1 MFRTG
6 INWWRYCATLAPG
19 IRALAA
25 VTVAGLM
32 VAGSHAIDAQ
42 DQSGKPVLSIAGPQ
56 GIGLRVQPIAADA
69 ARFEAASIR
78 LDKSGTMPPSSQGQ
92 QVFFRGNR
100 LTATTITVRELIR
113 NGYNLQHV
121 PRSFVVDG
129 PDWIDSERWNLEAVA
144 AMPFE
149 PQRVRNVP
157 PPDAAAML
165 RAMLV
170 DRLNL
175 KVHNEMREKEV
186 YELVLDRADGKL
198 GPGIK
203 PSTDDCIGAFET
215 DSNNK
220 SVVPTPDGR
229 PTLCGFGYSY
239 AATSRMFARHL
250 SMKHIAMFFGLVASI
265 NMGVIDRTGVDGRFD
280 VDFQF
285 AGDVVLSPN
294 AAPVPRE
301 VGATDIPTLP
311 GAIRQQLGLRLQKT
325 RAMVEVLV
333 IDHVER
339 PTEN

>member
-1 MFRTG
+1 MGTTVIAWLRHG
-6 INWWRYCATLAPG
+6 APRISG
-19 IRALAA
+19 RRLAA
-25 VTVAGLM
+25 LLTAAVLVFTGARGI
-32 VAGSHAIDAQ
+32 HAQNEAV
-42 DQSGKPVLSIAGPQ
+42 KPPLPISGPQ
-56 GIGLRVQPIAADA
+56 GIGLRVEPITADSP
-69 ARFEAASIR
+69 RFEAASIR
-78 LDKSGTMPPSSQGQ
+78 RDQSGTMPPSSQGQ

-100 LTATTITVRELIR
+100 LTATAITVRELIR

-121 PRSFVVDG
+121 PRSFVVEG

-144 AMPFE
+144 AKPFE

-170 DRLNL
+170 DRLKL

-203 PSTDDCIGAFET
+203 PSTDNCIGAFET
-215 DSNNK
+215 DEDKK

-239 AATSRMFARHL
+239 GATSRMFARHL

-265 NMGVIDRTGVDGRFD
+265 NMGVIDRTGLDGRFD

-294 AAPVPRE
+294 AAPVPRGVE
-301 VGATDIPTLP
+301 ATDIPTLP
-311 GAIRQQLGLRLQKT
+311 GAIRQQLGLRLQST

-339 PTEN
+339 PSDN